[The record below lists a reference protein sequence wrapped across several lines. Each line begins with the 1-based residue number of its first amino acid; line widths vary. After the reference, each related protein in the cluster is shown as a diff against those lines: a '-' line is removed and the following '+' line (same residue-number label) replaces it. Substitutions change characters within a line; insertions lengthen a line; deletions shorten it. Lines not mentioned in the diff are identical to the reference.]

1 MDPEELEFI
10 GERVS
15 IGIIPNFNFD
25 AIHLIAGTVGP
36 FKAGLPLHIPLWLAI
51 HLRKQQKCRIV
62 PPSWMDRDILED
74 KKEEEKR
81 VPNFTSMPCDQY
93 MIVSKLLFS
102 CASEDIPSI
111 EEIKT
116 FIKDIYD
123 IRQAKLRTA
132 IDSLFIGKKQ
142 LDGTTQVSFTNL
154 TMFEIHTV
162 RSFLP
167 YASDLIARL
176 ERVCQQH
183 TSNTNDTVH
192 SNSFFSSSSGY

>member
-1 MDPEELEFI
+1 
-10 GERVS
+10 
-15 IGIIPNFNFD
+15 
-25 AIHLIAGTVGP
+25 
-36 FKAGLPLHIPLWLAI
+36 
-51 HLRKQQKCRIV
+51 
-62 PPSWMDRDILED
+62 
-74 KKEEEKR
+74 
-81 VPNFTSMPCDQY
+81 

-102 CASEDIPSI
+102 HASEDIPSI

-116 FIKDIYD
+116 FIKDIFD

-183 TSNTNDTVH
+183 TSNDNTVH
-192 SNSFFSSSSGY
+192 SSSFFSSSSGY